1 MSVDTERG
9 KICFFEDF
17 IGKDVVADNPEW
29 AVDTDP
35 AVEVLAATDGTGV
48 GGVLRVTMDAG
59 QANIG
64 GIGFGQTQWN
74 ALDNYL
80 YFEARVKLSALGTGA
95 ERVFVGLTDLQ
106 EDTLSEFPFT
116 GATLTT
122 TAAANPDDAIGFFWE
137 GDMTGACWFPAAM
150 NTSTLTVHGSLNMT
164 TEQKANATIT
174 AAQWHTLSFRIDS
187 AGKAAEFY
195 VDGKQ
200 VYRYFSST
208 AAVGDVALSPVFVV
222 TEGTDAINADL
233 DYVYVEQGR
242 DN

>member
-1 MSVDTERG
+1 MSIDTERG

-35 AVEVLAATDGTGV
+35 AVEIVAATNGTGD
-48 GGVLRVTMDAG
+48 GGVVRVTMDAG
-59 QANIG
+59 QTNIG

-122 TAAANPDDAIGFFWE
+122 TAVADPNDAIGFFWE
-137 GDMTGACWFPAAM
+137 GDMTGACWFPASQNAD
-150 NTSTLTVHGSLNMT
+150 TLIVHGSLNMT

-174 AAQWHTLSFRIDS
+174 AAAWHTLSFRVDS

-200 VYRYFSST
+200 VYRYSGST
-208 AAVGDVALSPVFVV
+208 AVVADVSLSPVFVA
-222 TEGTDAINADL
+222 TEGTTAINADI
-233 DYVYVEQGR
+233 DYIYVEMGR